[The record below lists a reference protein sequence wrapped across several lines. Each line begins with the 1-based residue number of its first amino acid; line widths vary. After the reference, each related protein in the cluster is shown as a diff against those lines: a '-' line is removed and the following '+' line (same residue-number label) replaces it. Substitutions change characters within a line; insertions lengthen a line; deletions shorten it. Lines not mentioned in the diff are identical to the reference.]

1 MDTLSRFWVR
11 TILSYGAGLALLA
24 FFLRNTEWRVLAE
37 DARSIAWLV
46 LAGATVLRLAS
57 LVVGSLRWQALLAP
71 VHAVP
76 LGGIIGITMMGMAV
90 NAVAPMQT
98 AEIFRPLLLSRRQG
112 LDFRTTFATVTVEWL
127 LDALGVFALFV
138 PALFWVRI
146 AGLARTGLNWSR
158 LARVL
163 TVCALLAVAGLAA
176 LRFLPRSTARFA
188 SFTAGLQILNEPRRF
203 AAVGAYSVLASALT
217 AMSAWMS
224 LVAVGL
230 PVSFA
235 AGFLVLGLI
244 TIGGMVPTPG
254 AIGGFHA
261 VCQLGLVAFFNVD
274 RARTVLPVLAMHAV
288 LYVPAAVIGA
298 VCFLWPARAPQP
310 H

>member
-1 MDTLSRFWVR
+1 M
-11 TILSYGAGLALLA
+11 
-24 FFLRNTEWRVLAE
+24 LAE

-176 LRFLPRSTARFA
+176 LACSRARQRG
-188 SFTAGLQILNEPRRF
+188 SPAGLQILNEPRRF

-244 TIGGMVPTPG
+244 TIGGMVPTP
-254 AIGGFHA
+254 
-261 VCQLGLVAFFNVD
+261 
-274 RARTVLPVLAMHAV
+274 ARWADTTPSAS
-288 LYVPAAVIGA
+288 
-298 VCFLWPARAPQP
+298 WDWWRS
-310 H
+310 